1 MKDDWQNE
9 QMIVVELHEELN
21 KREELINTLHDNT
34 YFHKKMIDDLK
45 HKMAS
50 D

>member
-1 MKDDWQNE
+1 
-9 QMIVVELHEELN
+9 MIVVELQKELN
-21 KREELINTLHDNT
+21 KREELINALHDNED
-34 YFHKKMIDDLK
+34 FHKKMIDDLK